1 MKKESYTK
9 NPFSI
14 RLNDEEF
21 EMLRTLKEEY
31 AVNISGA
38 FKMFLKKYLK
48 VLKDNDQD
56 LQV

>member
-38 FKMFLKKYLK
+38 FKIFLKKYLK

-56 LQV
+56 LQI

>member
-38 FKMFLKKYLK
+38 FKIFLKKYLK

>member
-14 RLNDEEF
+14 RLNDEKF